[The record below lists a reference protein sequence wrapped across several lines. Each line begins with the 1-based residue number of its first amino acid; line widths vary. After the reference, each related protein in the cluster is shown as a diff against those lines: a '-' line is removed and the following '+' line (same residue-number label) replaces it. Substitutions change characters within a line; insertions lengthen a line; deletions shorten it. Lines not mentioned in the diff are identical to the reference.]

1 MQTVA
6 ETRGM
11 HRRLFLSLAALPLLS
26 SFLLPSVRA
35 QDDQDGNRMSNP
47 TETGYAPVNG
57 LELYYEVHGSG
68 KPLILLHGGIAAFE
82 LFQSS
87 LPVFTKD
94 RQVILVHLQG
104 HGRTKDIDRPLRY
117 ESMAD
122 DIAAL
127 MAYLGIEKADVMGYS
142 LGGGVATQLAIR
154 HPQLV
159 DRLVNVSEAIKR
171 SGYYPEVIAAFDQM
185 EAMAPQLGTNVAQSP
200 VAELYPDVDWAR
212 LFAKTGDLLKRDW
225 DWSEQFAE
233 ITAPVMLVFA
243 DADAQTPEYIM
254 EGWRLLGG
262 GQRDAGLDGSLRPR
276 SRLAIVPGTTH
287 YDLFATPIVADIVAP
302 FLDAEVFSAETE

>member
-1 MQTVA
+1 
-6 ETRGM
+6 
-11 HRRLFLSLAALPLLS
+11 
-26 SFLLPSVRA
+26 
-35 QDDQDGNRMSNP
+35 MSNP
-47 TETGYAPVNG
+47 TDTGYAPVNG

-82 LFQSS
+82 IFQSS
-87 LPVFTKD
+87 VPVLTKH

-104 HGRTKDIDRPLRY
+104 HGRTKDIERPLRY

-127 MAYLGIEKADVMGYS
+127 MAHLGIEKSDVMGYS
-142 LGGGVATQLAIR
+142 LGAGVATQLAIR

-171 SGYYPEVIAAFDQM
+171 SAYYPEVIAAFDQM
-185 EAMAPQLGTNVAQSP
+185 EAMAPQLGANVAQSP
-200 VAELYPDVDWAR
+200 LAELYPDVDWVR
-212 LFAKTGDLLKRDW
+212 LFARTGDLLKRDW

-254 EGWRLLGG
+254 EVWRILGG
-262 GQRDAGLDGSLRPR
+262 GQRDAGLDGSLRPQ

-287 YDLFATPIVADIVAP
+287 YDLFTTPVVADLVAP
-302 FLDAEVFSAETE
+302 FLNTEIPAAKTE